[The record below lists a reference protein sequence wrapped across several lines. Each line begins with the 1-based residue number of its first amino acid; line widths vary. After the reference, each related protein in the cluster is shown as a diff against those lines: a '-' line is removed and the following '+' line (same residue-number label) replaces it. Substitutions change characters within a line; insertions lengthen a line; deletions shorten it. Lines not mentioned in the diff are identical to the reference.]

1 MEKSCGCII
10 IKNNTVLLEKQKHED
25 ERLWSF
31 PKGHQETD
39 ETDIETAIR
48 ETKEEVGLDVIITDK
63 NPITI
68 SYMVKNGTVKKT
80 VLLFLAK
87 LNPSHEEKIVLQEA
101 EVEDARWASF
111 DEAAELLTFELSK
124 NAWAEAR
131 KRLNQ

>member
-1 MEKSCGCII
+1 
-10 IKNNTVLLEKQKHED
+10 
-25 ERLWSF
+25 
-31 PKGHQETD
+31 
-39 ETDIETAIR
+39 
-48 ETKEEVGLDVIITDK
+48 
-63 NPITI
+63 
-68 SYMVKNGTVKKT
+68 MVKNGTVKKT

-101 EVEDARWASF
+101 EVEDARWVSF